1 MKRAGV
7 LILIGI
13 VAGCTSVDRG
23 TVVTSIG
30 NGAASQRPE
39 TAQYGTCEHEP
50 WSWCAGYRE
59 KP

>member
-1 MKRAGV
+1 MKLAGF

-23 TVVTSIG
+23 TVVSSVD
-30 NGAASQRPE
+30 NGATRQQPD

>member
-1 MKRAGV
+1 MKLAGF
-7 LILIGI
+7 LILTGI

-23 TVVTSIG
+23 TVVG
-30 NGAASQRPE
+30 NGAARQRPE
-39 TAQYGTCEHEP
+39 TAQYGTCQHEP